1 MLSATQVHRLK
12 HYAQRRQVDVAGS
25 ECYVV
30 MSFRRSNTRDLQ
42 QIGQM
47 HSTAVPEVAATV
59 APRKQRGEEGEREGC
74 SRVDVIVLCIQQA

>member
-47 HSTAVPEVAATV
+47 HSTAVPEVAASHYVHTLW
-59 APRKQRGEEGEREGC
+59 P
-74 SRVDVIVLCIQQA
+74 